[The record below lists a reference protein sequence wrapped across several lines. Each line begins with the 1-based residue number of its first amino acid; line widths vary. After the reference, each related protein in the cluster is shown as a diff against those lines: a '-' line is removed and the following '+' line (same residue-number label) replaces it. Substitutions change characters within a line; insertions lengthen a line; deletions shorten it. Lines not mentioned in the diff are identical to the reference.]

1 MFFLKFILGH
11 DTTAANMA
19 FSIYMMALHPQ
30 YQKRVQEE
38 LDQVF
43 QGSDR
48 PATSEDLSK
57 LKFLDACLKE
67 SLR

>member
-1 MFFLKFILGH
+1 
-11 DTTAANMA
+11 MA
-19 FSIYMMALHPQ
+19 FSIYMMALYPQ

-48 PATSEDLSK
+48 PATSDDLSK